1 VRVSIFLIIVLFAYQ
16 TFACQF
22 KAGVREFPPY
32 TYQMNNQWQGFDI
45 QVLTQLV
52 LSVNCQ
58 ITFVEA
64 PFGEALKMLRSGD
77 IDLLM
82 HLSISGDRA
91 KDINFVGP
99 VRTQYISL
107 LTSKNVS
114 SSISNIEDIIE
125 LPYTFGHRQG
135 IFIGNEF
142 EKKRRNISSFANK
155 FVEVRQVSNLIRLVQ
170 RHRIDGFFE
179 DHHYNE
185 YLLANDQAAN
195 IMIAQP
201 LKFSIGDVYLG
212 VSKKSVSQFHT
223 TALQNAL
230 SNMQL
235 PY

>member
-1 VRVSIFLIIVLFAYQ
+1 M
-16 TFACQF
+16 
-22 KAGVREFPPY
+22 REFPPY
-32 TYQMNNQWQGFDI
+32 SYHVNNQWQGFDI

-58 ITFVEA
+58 IAFVEA
-64 PFGEALKMLRSGD
+64 PFGEALKMLRSGN

-82 HLSISGDRA
+82 HLSMSGDRG

-99 VRTQYISL
+99 IRTQYISL
-107 LTSKNVS
+107 LTSQNVTEP
-114 SSISNIEDIIE
+114 ITHIRDIAQ

-142 EKKRRNISSFANK
+142 DENRRNISSFANK
-155 FVEVRQVSNLIRLVQ
+155 FVEVRQASNLIRLIQ

-223 TALQNAL
+223 KALQNAL

>member
-1 VRVSIFLIIVLFAYQ
+1 VRISFFLISVLFAFQ
-16 TFACQF
+16 TFACQL

-32 TYQMNNQWQGFDI
+32 SYQINNQWQGFDI

-58 ITFVEA
+58 ISFVEA
-64 PFGEALKMLRSGD
+64 PFGEALKMLRSGN

-82 HLSISGDRA
+82 HLSISGDRG

-99 VRTQYISL
+99 IRTQNISL
-107 LTSKNVS
+107 LTSKKVS
-114 SSISNIEDIIE
+114 SPISNIEEIIE

-142 EKKRRNISSFANK
+142 DEKRQNISSFASK
-155 FVEVRQVSNLIRLVQ
+155 FVEVNQASNLIRLVQ

-185 YLLANDQAAN
+185 YLLANDPAAN
-195 IMIAQP
+195 IMIVQP
-201 LKFSIGDVYLG
+201 LKFSIGEVYLG
-212 VSKKSVSQFHT
+212 VSKKSVSAFHT
-223 TALQNAL
+223 RALQKAL
-230 SNMQL
+230 NNILL

>member
-1 VRVSIFLIIVLFAYQ
+1 MRLSVFLITVLFAYQ

-32 TYQMNNQWQGFDI
+32 SYQVNNQWQGFDI

-64 PFGEALKMLRSGD
+64 PFGEALKMLRSGN

-82 HLSISGDRA
+82 HLSMSGDRG
-91 KDINFVGP
+91 KDINFLGP
-99 VRTQYISL
+99 IRTQYISL
-107 LTSKNVS
+107 LTSNKVS
-114 SSISNIEDIIE
+114 SPIANIKDIIE

-142 EKKRRNISSFANK
+142 DENRRNISSFANK
-155 FVEVRQVSNLIRLVQ
+155 FVEVNQASNLIRLIQ
-170 RHRIDGFFE
+170 RNRIDGFFE

-212 VSKKSVSQFHT
+212 VSKKSVSPFHT
-223 TALQNAL
+223 KALQKAL
-230 SNMQL
+230 NNMLL

>member
-1 VRVSIFLIIVLFAYQ
+1 MLFAYQ

-52 LSVNCQ
+52 LSLNCQ
-58 ITFVEA
+58 ITFVET
-64 PFGEALKMLRSGD
+64 PFGEALKMLRTGD

-99 VRTQYISL
+99 IRTQYISL
-107 LTSKNVS
+107 LTSKNVP

-142 EKKRRNISSFANK
+142 EKKRQNISSFASK
-155 FVEVRQVSNLIRLVQ
+155 FVEVNQASNLIRLIQ
-170 RHRIDGFFE
+170 RRRIDGFFE

-185 YLLANDQAAN
+185 YLLANDPAAN

-212 VSKKSVSQFHT
+212 VSKKSVSAFHT
-223 TALQNAL
+223 RVLHETLN
-230 SNMQL
+230 NMQL